1 MSQPRRPRFALDQN
15 FPAPIVA
22 ALRDYIVEA
31 DLVPIGD
38 IHPRLPTLDDWQL
51 LVVLSRDSPACDG
64 LVTTD
69 NSMLLQERE
78 LAVLIQTKLTL
89 VVADAAGDDPIKATG
104 LVLAYLP
111 WIAKRKHRHQA
122 QVWVLRTMPRAA
134 EDPWDRLKRIAKQ
147 QGDADPKRLYSR
159 HKIASPAQLAKD
171 LLAMPSS
178 PGGTRSKLGRRTR
191 RRIRR
196 PPG

>member
-1 MSQPRRPRFALDQN
+1 MSLPRRPRFALDQN
-15 FPAPIVA
+15 FPAPIVT

-31 DLVPIGD
+31 DLVAIGD

-51 LVVLSRDSPACDG
+51 LVVLSRESPTCDG

-104 LVLAYLP
+104 LGLAYLP

-122 QVWVLRTMPRAA
+122 QVWLLRTMPRPA
-134 EDPWDRLKRIAKQ
+134 EDPWERLKRIATQ
-147 QGDADPKRLYSR
+147 QGEVDPKTLYAK
-159 HKIASPAQLAKD
+159 HKIAAPAQLAKE
-171 LLAMPSS
+171 LLAVAPI
-178 PGGTRSKLGRRTR
+178 PRGTRSKPVRRTR
-191 RRIRR
+191 RRTR
-196 PPG
+196 PPV

>member
-1 MSQPRRPRFALDQN
+1 MSLPRRPRFALDQN

-31 DLVPIGD
+31 DLVAIGD

-51 LVVLSRDSPACDG
+51 LVVLSRESPACDG

-111 WIAKRKHRHQA
+111 WIAKRKHGHQA
-122 QVWVLRTMPRAA
+122 QVWLLRTAPRPA
-134 EDPWDRLKRIAKQ
+134 EDPWDRLKRIAQQ
-147 QGDADPKRLYSR
+147 QGETDPKALYAR
-159 HKIASPAQLAKD
+159 HKIAAPAQLARE
-171 LLAMPSS
+171 LLAVAPTARGARS
-178 PGGTRSKLGRRTR
+178 PLARRSR
-191 RRIRR
+191 RRNRR